1 MESSGHRSLSMELQ
15 HIIEGIMK
23 REDKANNTEL
33 VVKGIS

>member
-1 MESSGHRSLSMELQ
+1 MESSGHRRLSMELQ
-15 HIIEGIMK
+15 HIEGIMK